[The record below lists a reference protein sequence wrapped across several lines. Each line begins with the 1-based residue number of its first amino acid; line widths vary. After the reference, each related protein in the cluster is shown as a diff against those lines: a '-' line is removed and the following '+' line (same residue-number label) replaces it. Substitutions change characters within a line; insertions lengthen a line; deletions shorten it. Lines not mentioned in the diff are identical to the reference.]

1 MARGHDAVLVNRVR
15 GGDRAA
21 FDQIQTDYTR
31 RVRRYVQRRVS
42 TSDAEDVTQEIFL
55 NVFRSIASFRGESTL
70 EAWIYGVARRTV
82 AGRFKRRPLPITLL
96 GNLAVLEDE
105 GSLRHHDHPE
115 SILERN
121 RKLERMQRTCARFS
135 DDQWRMFEMRYLEGR
150 AVREIALALARSE
163 DAVKSLLYRLRR
175 TLLQA

>member
-1 MARGHDAVLVNRVR
+1 MARGHDAVLVSRVR

-21 FDQIQTDYTR
+21 FDEIQTGYTR
-31 RVRRYVQRRVS
+31 RVHRYVQRRVS
-42 TSDAEDVTQEIFL
+42 TSDAEDVTQEVFL
-55 NVFRSIASFRGESTL
+55 NVFRSLASFRGESTL

-96 GNLAVLEDE
+96 GDLEVLEE
-105 GSLRHHDHPE
+105 GESLRHHEHPE

-121 RKLERMQRTCARFS
+121 RKLDRMQRECERLS
-135 DDQWRMFEMRYLEGR
+135 DDQWRIFEMRYLEGR

-175 TLLQA
+175 TLLNA